1 MGVLSVVLGFAALPC
16 SAMAQTDTTPPT
28 ITIASPLAG
37 AQYTVG
43 QAATASYSCAD
54 NVAVASCVGNVA
66 DGAALDTSTA
76 GQRTLTVTATDTS
89 GNQTVENRTYNVV
102 QDTGG
107 QVPATLNLT
116 LGQPASFSPFIPSI
130 GRDYTATLAATV
142 LSTANDA
149 TLSVADQS
157 ATATGHLVNG
167 SFALTQPLRAAGT
180 STNPAATGAASAPVG
195 GSSAPTTLLTYNGPV
210 ANDEATINFT
220 QGIEAAEALR
230 TGAYSKTLTFTLS
243 TTNP

>member
-16 SAMAQTDTTPPT
+16 SAMAQADTTPPT
-28 ITIASPLAG
+28 ITIASPLAD

-43 QAATASYSCAD
+43 QAVTASYTCAD

-66 DGAALDTSTA
+66 NGAALDTSTA
-76 GQRTLTVTATDTS
+76 GQRTLTVTAIDTS
-89 GNQTVENRTYNVV
+89 GNQATESRTYNVV

-107 QVPATLNLT
+107 QVPATLSLT
-116 LGQPASFSPFIPSI
+116 LGAPATFSPFIPSI
-130 GRDYTATLAATV
+130 GRDYTASLGATI
-142 LSTANDA
+142 LSTAENA

-167 SFALTQPLRAAGT
+167 SFALEQPVRAAGT
-180 STNPAATGAASAPVG
+180 SANPAATGTTAAPVG
-195 GSSAPTTLLTYNGPV
+195 GSSAPTTLLTYNAPV
-210 ANDEATINFT
+210 SNDQATINFT
-220 QGIEAAEALR
+220 QAIGASEALR
-230 TGAYSKTLTFTLS
+230 TGSYAKTLTFTLS

>member
-1 MGVLSVVLGFAALPC
+1 MGVLSVVLGLAALPS
-16 SAMAQTDTTPPT
+16 SAMAQDTTAPT
-28 ITIASPLAG
+28 ITIAAPLEG

-54 NVAVASCVGNVA
+54 NVGVASCIGTVA
-66 DGAALDTSTA
+66 NGAALDTSTA
-76 GQRTLTVTATDTS
+76 GQRTFTVTARDDA

-102 QDTGG
+102 LDTGG

-116 LGQPASFSPFIPSI
+116 LGAPASFPAFIPSM
-130 GRDYTATLAATV
+130 GRDYTASLGATI
-142 LSTANDA
+142 LSTAENA

-157 ATATGHLVNG
+157 STATGHLVNG
-167 SFALTQPLRAAGT
+167 SFSLAQPLRAAGT
-180 STNPAATGAASAPVG
+180 STNEFATPGTIAPVG
-195 GSSAPTTLLTYNGPV
+195 GTSAPTTLLTYSGPV
-210 ANDEATINFT
+210 SNDQATINFT
-220 QGIEAAEALR
+220 QGIGATEALR